1 MVEIDTA
8 DTLQGL
14 IIADN
19 FSSAFCPLTSSLPQ
33 ALLPLANIPLIDYSI
48 EFLARN
54 KVKKVT
60 VVCTEHLEA
69 VEAHV
74 AKVRVKGCKVHCF
87 ADEGCKSVV
96 DVLRRLDDEQLI
108 KSDFVLVQGAV
119 VSNLDLK
126 QCLLQHKERRK
137 REANFTLT
145 KVFKSMPV
153 VCRLRTAT
161 DQLSITLI
169 DDQIVQYDDLDSNP
183 KFHYQGD
190 YTKQSEVR
198 CDLVDTGVAI
208 CSIELLSRFTDNF
221 DFKTLDEVVRELLS
235 NDLYTDKVA
244 AYVAAQHYYVARVQD
259 PRTYDAITK
268 DVLARWAHP
277 IVLNSNLLPYNAN
290 PTYKCQHSDL
300 YQEDNVQVSY
310 SATVIPPSAIGAR
323 TIIAD
328 RALVKR
334 SVLGRDC
341 KLGEEVKVEEA
352 YLWDQV
358 TLESGVT
365 VLQTIIG
372 SGCVIGRG
380 SVIPKGCILDIGI
393 VLPENTVLEPYT
405 RLARSP
411 PRDLVNPVKVGN
423 AYILPSDP
431 SALEEQSIGGALHLW
446 SQKEENWETSSSSSS
461 EHTDS
466 GDEGTAIYDEH
477 GKKIKVKSAAQ
488 GKAFVDEVKDLVT
501 EAMAANEDAD
511 ALLLSINNLKYT
523 QNRSIGE
530 CIAGIV
536 KGLFAQA
543 PSNLAELLSKWKDL
557 LQRYMMGTEEQLLLI
572 REIET
577 AVGLI
582 GLRRRFHVVLSEM
595 YHLEIVEDR
604 SILVWAEES
613 QDEELKALTAQ
624 LVEFLQ
630 TEEEDS
636 EEES

>member
-8 DTLQGL
+8 DALQGL
-14 IIADN
+14 IIVDN
-19 FSSAFCPLTSSLPQ
+19 FSPAFSPLTSSLPQ

-54 KVKKVT
+54 KVKEVT
-60 VVCTEHLEA
+60 VVCTDHIEA

-74 AKVRVKGCKVHCF
+74 NKVRVKGCKVRCF
-87 ADEGCKSVV
+87 ADEDCKSVG
-96 DVLRRLDDEQLI
+96 DVLRRLDEEQLI
-108 KSDFVLVQGAV
+108 KSDFVLVQGGV

-126 QCLLQHKERRK
+126 QCLLQHRERRK
-137 REANFTLT
+137 KDADFILT

-153 VCRLRTAT
+153 VCRLRTAM
-161 DQLSITLI
+161 DQLLITLTQ
-169 DDQIVQYDDLDSNP
+169 DQIVQYDDLDSNP
-183 KFHYQGD
+183 KLHYQGD
-190 YTKQSEVR
+190 YTKSSEVR
-198 CDLVDTGVAI
+198 CDLVDTGVAV
-208 CSIELLSRFTDNF
+208 CSTELLSRFTDYF
-221 DFKTLDEVVRELLS
+221 DFQTLDQVVRELLS
-235 NDLYTDKVA
+235 NEVYTDKVA
-244 AYVAAQHYYVARVQD
+244 AYVAAQHYYIARAQD
-259 PRTYDAITK
+259 PRTYDAIAK
-268 DVLARWAHP
+268 DVLSRWAHP
-277 IVLNSNLLPYNAN
+277 IVLNSNLLPYNAA

-300 YQEDNVQVSY
+300 YQEENVQVAY
-310 SATVIPPSAIGAR
+310 SATVTPPSAIGAR

-341 KLGEEVKVEEA
+341 KLGEEVKVEGA

-365 VLQTIIG
+365 VLQAIIG
-372 SGCVIGRG
+372 TGCNIGSG
-380 SVIPKGCILDIGI
+380 SVIPKGCILDIGT
-393 VLPENTVLEPYT
+393 VLPENTVLEPFT

-411 PRDLVNPVKVGN
+411 PSDLVNPVRVGN

-431 SALEEQSIGGALHLW
+431 SVNEEQSIGGALRFW
-446 SQKEENWETSSSSSS
+446 SQKEENWESSSSGSS
-461 EHTDS
+461 DHS
-466 GDEGTAIYDEH
+466 GDEEPNTMYDEE
-477 GKKIKVKSAAQ
+477 GKKIKVKTAAQ
-488 GKAFVDEVKDLVT
+488 GKDFVDEVKDLVT
-501 EAMAANEDAD
+501 EAMAADEDAD

-536 KGLFAQA
+536 KGLFAEP

-577 AVGLI
+577 AAGLI
-582 GLRRRFHVVLSEM
+582 GLRKRFHIVLSEM
-595 YHLEIVEDR
+595 YRLDIVEDK

-613 QDEELKALTAQ
+613 QDEELKALTEQ

-630 TEEEDS
+630 AEEEDS